1 MLEQLGAMNWLGE
14 PKIAFPVKNV
24 GRGSYAGITG
34 FRSKLAF

>member
-1 MLEQLGAMNWLGE
+1 MLEQLGAMNRLGE
-14 PKIAFPVKNV
+14 PKIAFPIKNT